1 MEALARRV
9 AGERRVAL
17 LDLTREYR
25 AYRHELLAACERVLE
40 RMQLLGG
47 EEVRAFE
54 SEMAAYLG
62 VRQVCGVASG
72 TDALA
77 LALQAAGLE
86 PGDEVL
92 VQANAFVAAVEAIQR
107 AGGTPVAVDIR
118 LDDLGPDP
126 DDLAARLTPLSRAI
140 LVVHLHGLPVGL
152 RPILELARA
161 RRLAVIEDCSHA
173 HGATLGGRRV
183 GSFGLAGAFSLGV
196 VKNLAAY
203 GDAGLVVTDDT
214 GIAERVKLLG
224 THGQARKNEHDL
236 YGTNSRL
243 DELHAAMLRIKL
255 RHLDVRNQRRA
266 AVAAYYS
273 ERLGGFVTPPPTGP
287 TRTHVYHQYVVRTPA
302 RERGRPYEIMFG
314 NDGSRDGTLAQLE
327 ALRVRDEH
335 LRIVDLDGNV
345 GEAGALSAG
354 FALARGA
361 LVVTLDGDGQ
371 NDPADIPR
379 LLARLGPERD
389 VVSGRR
395 RERQEAFLSRVLPS
409 RIANWLIARATGV
422 PVHDT
427 GCGLKAYRRAL
438 VAGARLRAA

>member
-107 AGGTPVAVDIR
+107 AGGTPVAADIR

-126 DDLAARLTPLSRAI
+126 DDLAARTTPRTRAV
-140 LVVHLHGLPVGL
+140 LVVHLHGLPVDL
-152 RPILELARA
+152 RPILALARA
-161 RRLAVIEDCSHA
+161 RGLYVIEDCSHA
-173 HGATLGGRRV
+173 HGAALDGRRV

-203 GDAGLVVTDDT
+203 GDGGLVSTDDAA
-214 GIAERVKLLG
+214 IADRIQILG
-224 THGQARKNEHDL
+224 RHGQAKKNEHAF
-236 YGTNSRL
+236 YGGNSRL
-243 DELHAAMLRIKL
+243 DELHASMLRVKL
-255 RHLDVRNQRRA
+255 RLLDARNRRRA
-266 AVAAYYS
+266 EIAAFYTDRLLDHVA
-273 ERLGGFVTPPPTGP
+273 TPPEDP
-287 TRTHVYHQYVVRTPA
+287 RRAHVFHQYVVRTA
-302 RERGRPYEIMFG
+302 ER
-314 NDGSRDGTLAQLE
+314 E
-327 ALRVRDEH
+327 ALRAH
-335 LRIVDLDGNV
+335 LTRHEIETGVHYPV
-345 GEAGALSAG
+345 PIH
-354 FALARGA
+354 R
-361 LVVTLDGDGQ
+361 Q
-371 NDPADIPR
+371 PA
-379 LLARLGPERD
+379 
-389 VVSGRR
+389 
-395 RERQEAFLSRVLPS
+395 
-409 RIANWLIARATGV
+409 WRATYGDAPALPRAEQAAREILSL
-422 PVHDT
+422 PVHPDLT
-427 GCGLKAYRRAL
+427 DVEVER
-438 VAGARLRAA
+438 VAEATVRFFA

>member
-126 DDLAARLTPLSRAI
+126 DDLAARLTPLSRAV
-140 LVVHLHGLPVGL
+140 LVVHLHGLPVDL
-152 RPILELARA
+152 RTILALARA
-161 RRLAVIEDCSHA
+161 RGLVVIEDCSHA
-173 HGATLGGRRV
+173 HGATLDGRRV
-183 GSFGLAGAFSLGV
+183 GAFGLAGAFSLG
-196 VKNLAAY
+196 
-203 GDAGLVVTDDT
+203 GTDDT
-214 GIAERVKLLG
+214 GVAERVKVLG
-224 THGQARKNEHDL
+224 THGQVRKNEHEL
-236 YGTNSRL
+236 YGANSRL
-243 DELHAAMLRIKL
+243 DELHAAMLRVKL
-255 RHLDVRNQRRA
+255 KQLDARNRRRA
-266 AVAAYYS
+266 AIAAYYS
-273 ERLGGFVTPPPTGP
+273 EHLGQLVIPPLADP

-302 RERGRPYEIMFG
+302 R
-314 NDGSRDGTLAQLE
+314 D
-327 ALRVRDEH
+327 ALRAH
-335 LRIVDLDGNV
+335 LV
-345 GEAGALSAG
+345 
-354 FALARGA
+354 ARG
-361 LVVTLDGDGQ
+361 
-371 NDPADIPR
+371 I
-379 LLARLGPERD
+379 E
-389 VVSGRR
+389 
-395 RERQEAFLSRVLPS
+395 
-409 RIANWLIARATGV
+409 TGV
-422 PVHDT
+422 HYPVPIHRQPAWLRAYGETPPLPRAEQVAREMLSLPVHADLT
-427 GCGLKAYRRAL
+427 DEEVERVADGVVQFFERR
-438 VAGARLRAA
+438 